1 MPSTILV
8 ADDDELLL
16 ALLTH
21 RLSARGYQVQIAQN
35 GQDALDLARSER
47 PDAIVLDAMMPVL
60 DGFAALQQLKAD
72 PALSNIPVIMLTALK
87 GESDVVAALDAGAA
101 DYLVKPFMAE
111 ELLSR
116 LGRLLRTSRSA

>member
-1 MPSTILV
+1 MSSTILV

-21 RLSARGYQVQIAQN
+21 RLSAKGYQVRAAQN
-35 GQDALDLARSER
+35 GQDALDLARAER
-47 PDAIVLDAMMPVL
+47 PDAIVLDAMMPVM
-60 DGFAALQQLKAD
+60 DGFAALQELKAD
-72 PALSNIPVIMLTALK
+72 PALSRIPVIMLTALK

-111 ELLSR
+111 ELVSR
-116 LGRLLRTSRSA
+116 LGRLLRTERSA

>member
-21 RLSARGYQVQIAQN
+21 RLSARGYQVQTAQN
-35 GQDALDLARSER
+35 GQDALDLARAKR

-72 PALSNIPVIMLTALK
+72 PALSTIPVIMLTALK

>member
-1 MPSTILV
+1 MPSTVLV

-21 RLSARGYQVQIAQN
+21 RLSARGYQVQTAQN
-35 GQDALDLARSER
+35 GQDALDLARAER

-72 PALSNIPVIMLTALK
+72 PALSAIPVIMLTALK

-116 LGRLLRTSRSA
+116 LGRLLKTSRSA